1 MLPCSDKIPES
12 WIPVWFEIFRWI
24 DEDCIQVISELD
36 APVRGIYSDRFE
48 IATDTWNDYVND
60 FKSIVI
66 EKSGHFLNW
75 EYPDEFNDQLNQIIM
90 ELNEK

>member
-36 APVRGIYSDRFE
+36 APVSGIYSDRFE